1 MAKQSTA
8 PAKTPPGP
16 PGYLFFTEQE
26 AMRNQLPLYTSVF
39 ERYGDFVKLD
49 GLPGI
54 SWYLVARPSAI
65 EHILVTHQNRYRK
78 PDVFNKTLRLLV
90 GNGLIVNEGDSWLSQ
105 RRLMQPAFHKERL
118 ANLAKSMIDST
129 KQLIEQWQQLD
140 DDSEIDIAA
149 EMSNLTLTIAGK
161 TLFGLDLS
169 DKAEMFGAS
178 LRQALSHVSKKMNNP
193 FTFPEWLP
201 TEENKQFKNAR
212 NNLFQ
217 VVDEIIAHRRK
228 AAGDRGDLLSML
240 MAAQDEASGA
250 QMSDA
255 QLRDE
260 VITLLV
266 AGHDT
271 VAATLAWVYFL
282 LGSNTA
288 AQTRLQAEL
297 QSELQTELQGAQQ
310 EEREAQA
317 APEHCGQVSLADLP
331 KLTYT
336 RAVIDEAL
344 RLYPPAW
351 GQPREAIEDDQ
362 IDGYFVPKGRIIAV
376 SQYLAQRHP
385 DHWNQPLEFH
395 PERFLAGDSLAKE
408 RPKFSYFPFGGG
420 SRMCIG
426 NNFAMMEA
434 QIVVALISQSF
445 TIALVG
451 NQDIKPDPTF
461 TLRPDR
467 PVQVKLQKRK

>member
-1 MAKQSTA
+1 MVKDTIVT
-8 PAKTPPGP
+8 AKTPPGP
-16 PGYLFFTEQE
+16 PGYLFFTEPE
-26 AMRNQLPLYTSVF
+26 AVRNQLPLYNNVF

-54 SWYLVARPSAI
+54 SWYLVSRASAI

-78 PDVFNKTLRLLV
+78 PDVFNKTLALLV
-90 GNGLIVNEGDSWLSQ
+90 GSGLIVNEGESWLTQ
-105 RRLMQPAFHKERL
+105 RRLMQPAFHRERL
-118 ANLAKSMIDST
+118 TNLANSMIDST
-129 KQLIEQWQQLD
+129 KQLVEQWQQLD
-140 DDSEIDIAA
+140 DDGEIDIAA

-169 DKAEMFGAS
+169 DKAEIFGAS

-193 FTFPEWLP
+193 FTYPEWMP
-201 TEENKQFKNAR
+201 TEENRKFKSAR
-212 NNLFQ
+212 SNLYQ
-217 VVDEIIAHRRK
+217 VVDEIIATRRK
-228 AAGDRGDLLSML
+228 ASGDRGDLLSML
-240 MAAQDEASGA
+240 MAAQDETSGA
-250 QMSDA
+250 QMSDT

-271 VAATLAWVYFL
+271 VAATLAWVYLL
-282 LGSNTA
+282 LGSNP
-288 AQTRLQAEL
+288 QTQTKLQDELQAEV
-297 QSELQTELQGAQQ
+297 
-310 EEREAQA
+310 REPLTLEA
-317 APEHCGQVSLADLP
+317 LP
-331 KLTYT
+331 KLTFT

-351 GQPREAIEDDQ
+351 GQPREAIEDDR
-362 IDGYFVPKGRIIAV
+362 IEGYFVPKGRIIAV

-385 DHWNQPLEFH
+385 DYWSQPLEFH
-395 PERFLAGDSLAKE
+395 PERFLPGDSLAKE
-408 RPKFSYFPFGGG
+408 RPKFAYFPFGGG

-434 QIVVALISQSF
+434 QIIVALISQSF
-445 TIALVG
+445 TLDLVG
-451 NQDIKPDPTF
+451 KQDIKPDPTF

-467 PVQVKLQKRK
+467 PVQVKLRKVK

>member
-1 MAKQSTA
+1 MAKQSAA

-26 AMRNQLPLYTSVF
+26 AMRNQLPLYTNVF
-39 ERYGDFVKLD
+39 ERYGDFIKLD

-54 SWYLVARPSAI
+54 SWYLIARPSAI

-78 PDVFNKTLRLLV
+78 PDVFNKTLKLLV
-90 GNGLIVNEGDSWLSQ
+90 GNGLIVNEGESWLSQ

-118 ANLAKSMIDST
+118 TNLAQSMIDST
-129 KQLIEQWQQLD
+129 KQLIEQWQQLENG
-140 DDSEIDIAA
+140 SEIDIAV

-250 QMSDA
+250 QMSDG

-282 LGSNTA
+282 LGSNAA
-288 AQTRLQAEL
+288 AQNKLQAEL
-297 QSELQTELQGAQQ
+297 QGQLNADAKAQPS
-310 EEREAQA
+310 A
-317 APEHCGQVSLADLP
+317 EHCGQFSLADLP

-344 RLYPPAW
+344 RIYPPAW

-385 DHWNQPLEFH
+385 DYWNQPLEFH
-395 PERFLAGDSLAKE
+395 PERFLAGDTLAKE
-408 RPKFSYFPFGGG
+408 RPKFAYFPFGGG

-445 TIALVG
+445 TLDLVS

-467 PVQVKLQKRK
+467 PVKVKLRKAK

>member
-1 MAKQSTA
+1 
-8 PAKTPPGP
+8 
-16 PGYLFFTEQE
+16 
-26 AMRNQLPLYTSVF
+26 
-39 ERYGDFVKLD
+39 
-49 GLPGI
+49 
-54 SWYLVARPSAI
+54 
-65 EHILVTHQNRYRK
+65 
-78 PDVFNKTLRLLV
+78 
-90 GNGLIVNEGDSWLSQ
+90 
-105 RRLMQPAFHKERL
+105 
-118 ANLAKSMIDST
+118 
-129 KQLIEQWQQLD
+129 
-140 DDSEIDIAA
+140 
-149 EMSNLTLTIAGK
+149 
-161 TLFGLDLS
+161 
-169 DKAEMFGAS
+169 
-178 LRQALSHVSKKMNNP
+178 
-193 FTFPEWLP
+193 
-201 TEENKQFKNAR
+201 
-212 NNLFQ
+212 
-217 VVDEIIAHRRK
+217 
-228 AAGDRGDLLSML
+228 ML